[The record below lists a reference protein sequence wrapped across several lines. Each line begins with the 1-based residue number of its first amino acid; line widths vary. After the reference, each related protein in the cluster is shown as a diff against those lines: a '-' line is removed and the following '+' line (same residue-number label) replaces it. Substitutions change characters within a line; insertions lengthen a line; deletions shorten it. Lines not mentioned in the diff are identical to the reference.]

1 MKETLGAQMNNE
13 AHANNVPPEGPLTRI
28 EHAALL
34 SGKSTWETHAI
45 PRLGIPSI
53 VMSDG
58 PHGVRKQAG
67 SADHLG
73 INASLEATC
82 FPTASAVAASWDTAL
97 GEEIGEALG
106 QEAAQRDVNVLLG
119 PGLNM
124 KRSPLGGRNFEYFSE
139 DPYLAGKMAAAYVRG
154 IQAHGGAA
162 CPKHFAVNSQETMRM
177 TTNSVVDEG
186 TLREIYLAAF
196 EIMVK
201 EAHPKAIM
209 SSYNLLGGTYT
220 HENAHLLTEIL
231 REEWGFDGAVVTD
244 WGGGNDPLA
253 AIEAGGTIE
262 MPSPGFDSVSQ
273 LLTKSG
279 VNLEALAA
287 RAEEAA
293 ALARNSQA
301 PKPGEGIFAQHYEL
315 AQRASESSSV
325 LLKNEGI
332 LPLKEGLKVAVVG
345 DFATTPRYQG
355 AGSSLV
361 NSTRVITPLDA
372 LRERMDVS
380 GFAQGFKR
388 GEGADMALIDEAC
401 QLAAKADVVVA
412 YLGLDE
418 FFESEGKDR
427 EHMHLPDAQGAL
439 ITKLVEANP
448 NVVVVMSTG
457 SPVEMPW
464 IDRVPA
470 VLLQYLSG
478 QEGGTATARILTGEV
493 NPSGHLAETFPL
505 ALADTPTAGR
515 FPALTS
521 NIFYTEGPYI
531 GYRYYSSAQVPV
543 AFPFGFGLSY
553 TRFAY
558 SDFTASDTGV
568 TFTVKNVGERAGACV
583 PQVYVSPSEEAK
595 KFGPRPAR
603 ELKAFTKV
611 YLEAGESR
619 EITLPFDDYTFRVWD
634 RTRAQWVWPTG
645 TWKVMLAENAEAI
658 LATCEITREGDTCE
672 KPHPA
677 TLIEAY
683 ATGDI
688 SAVREADFA
697 ILLGHG
703 LPSEPQSGV
712 FTYNTPLAATA
723 TCRSWLGRAIYKHY
737 FVPGMKKMER
747 TGKPDLNLLFQY
759 AMPPR
764 AMAKM
769 SGGLV
774 TTDMA
779 MALTHLLNGHFFA
792 GLGRFISGFFDGRKR
807 AKALARDLEVASSA
821 APTASTPEQA

>member
-1 MKETLGAQMNNE
+1 MNEENTSIY
-13 AHANNVPPEGPLTRI
+13 PPEGPLTRI
-28 EHAALL
+28 EQAALL
-34 SGKSTWETHAI
+34 SGKSTWETRAI
-45 PRLGIPSI
+45 PRLAIPSI

-58 PHGVRKQAG
+58 PHGVRKQRG

-73 INASLEATC
+73 INASQEATC
-82 FPTASAVAASWDTAL
+82 FPTASAVAASWDISL
-97 GEEIGEALG
+97 GEEIGQVLG
-106 QEAAQRDVNVLLG
+106 KEAAQRDVNVLLG
-119 PGLNM
+119 PGMNM

-154 IQAHGGAA
+154 IQALGGAA

-186 TLREIYLAAF
+186 TLREIYLTAF

-201 EAHPKAIM
+201 ESHPKAVM
-209 SSYNLLGGTYT
+209 SSYNLLNGTYT

-231 REEWGFDGAVVTD
+231 REDWGFDGAVVTD

-253 AIEAGGTIE
+253 AIEAGGSIE
-262 MPSPGFDSVSQ
+262 MPSPGFDSVAQ

-279 VNLEALAA
+279 VNLEALQA
-287 RAEEAA
+287 RAQEIVD
-293 ALARNSQA
+293 LARNSQA
-301 PKPGEGIFAQHYEL
+301 PKPGEEIFAQHYEL

-332 LPLKEGLKVAVVG
+332 LPLKPGVKVAVVG

-361 NSTRVITPLDA
+361 NSTRVIAPLDA
-372 LRERMDVS
+372 LKERMDVC

-388 GEGADMALIDEAC
+388 GEGPDLTLIEEAC
-401 QLAAKADVVVA
+401 TLASHADVVLA

-418 FFESEGKDR
+418 FYESEGKDR

-439 ITKLVEANP
+439 IAKLVQANP
-448 NVVVVMSTG
+448 NVVVVLSCG
-457 SPVEMPW
+457 SPVELPW

-493 NPSGHLAETFPL
+493 NPSGHLAESFPV

-515 FPALTS
+515 FPAQTS

-531 GYRYYSSAQVPV
+531 GYRYYSTAKVPV
-543 AFPFGFGLSY
+543 AFPFGYGLSY
-553 TRFAY
+553 TTFAY
-558 SDFTASDTGV
+558 SDFTASESCV
-568 TFTVKNVGERAGACV
+568 SFTVTNVGERAGACV
-583 PQVYVSPSEEAK
+583 PQVYISPSQEAR

-611 YLEAGESR
+611 YLHAGESR
-619 EITLPFDDYTFRVWD
+619 KITLPLDEYAFRVWD
-634 RTRAQWVWPTG
+634 RTRAQWAYPQG
-645 TWKVMLAENAEAI
+645 TWSVMLAENVEAI
-658 LATCEITREGDTCE
+658 VATHELIREGDAC
-672 KPHPA
+672 PQAHPA
-677 TLIEAY
+677 ALIDAY
-683 ATGDI
+683 ATGDVT
-688 SAVREADFA
+688 AVSEKDFA
-697 ILLGHG
+697 VLLGHE
-703 LPSEPQSGV
+703 LPHEPQPGV

-723 TCRSWLGRAIYKHY
+723 TCRSWLGRAIHKYY
-737 FVPGMKKMER
+737 FTPALKKMER

-774 TTDMA
+774 TTRMA
-779 MALTHLLNGHFFA
+779 LALTHLLNGHFFA
-792 GLGRFISGFFDGRKR
+792 GLGRFISAFFAGRKQ
-807 AKALARDLEVASSA
+807 AKHLAYELEIASGLSDS
-821 APTASTPEQA
+821 PSSQQQA